1 MDLKFSRNINF
12 SLRTKNLNFF
22 ADSHLWIIN
31 IFSCKNNMFYQ
42 SFLFLNIF
50 HFMCYYVCLKHIRDK
65 LWNSIWKKKTTT
77 LVNEMKYYT
86 TQYRFRDNYFFLVP
100 WNTLKMLMDKSV
112 KIEKYSV
119 S

>member
-1 MDLKFSRNINF
+1 
-12 SLRTKNLNFF
+12 
-22 ADSHLWIIN
+22 
-31 IFSCKNNMFYQ
+31 
-42 SFLFLNIF
+42 
-50 HFMCYYVCLKHIRDK
+50 MCYYVCLKQIPHK

-86 TQYRFRDNYFFLVP
+86 TQYRFRVNYFSLVP
-100 WNTLKMLMDKSV
+100 WNTLTFLMDKSV

>member
-1 MDLKFSRNINF
+1 
-12 SLRTKNLNFF
+12 
-22 ADSHLWIIN
+22 
-31 IFSCKNNMFYQ
+31 
-42 SFLFLNIF
+42 
-50 HFMCYYVCLKHIRDK
+50 MCYYVCLKHIRDK

-86 TQYRFRDNYFFLVP
+86 TQYRFRVNDFFLVP
-100 WNTLKMLMDKSV
+100 KMLMDKSV

>member
-1 MDLKFSRNINF
+1 
-12 SLRTKNLNFF
+12 
-22 ADSHLWIIN
+22 
-31 IFSCKNNMFYQ
+31 
-42 SFLFLNIF
+42 
-50 HFMCYYVCLKHIRDK
+50 MCYYVCLKQIPDK

-86 TQYRFRDNYFFLVP
+86 TQYRFRVNDFFLVP
-100 WNTLKMLMDKSV
+100 WDRLKNLMDKSV